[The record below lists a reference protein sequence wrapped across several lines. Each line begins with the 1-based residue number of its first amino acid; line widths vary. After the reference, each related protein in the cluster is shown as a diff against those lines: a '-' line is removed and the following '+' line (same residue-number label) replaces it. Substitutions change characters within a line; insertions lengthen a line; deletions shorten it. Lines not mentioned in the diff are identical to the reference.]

1 MANRQKA
8 NNMAAKGATAKEIR
22 QATGVTA
29 QAARNIVSRAAASA
43 PAPASSGPYNATNMP
58 MTGAAPTAGPLAS
71 GYVPLPS
78 NPNAASNPIAT
89 GPTDPYKSINNIR
102 QGLAIGGNST
112 ISNKEA
118 LKIAKNTG
126 KTFDQ
131 VLAKGVGLGFD
142 VSAKAANRSNKSY
155 NRSLPM
161 MMAPDSFYGQLLA
174 SQDPLAAMRNQKVNK
189 GYTYQGVAVKDGPG
203 LFGRKAVGKGNPLSI
218 RTKPGSTTP
227 PGDPAPTTNPP
238 PDNTLAPEETLAPEV
253 APVETSTDSG
263 PGMMAGGGL
272 GALGANKLNRA
283 KSRLRQLGIYGR
295 GTGLLGRGLQYGNAL
310 NK

>member
-1 MANRQKA
+1 MANREKA
-8 NNMAAKGATAKEIR
+8 TKMAAKGATAKEIR

-29 QAARNIVSRAAASA
+29 QAARNIVSRSSS
-43 PAPASSGPYNATNMP
+43 SSGPYNATNMP

-102 QGLAIGGNST
+102 QGLAIGANST

-118 LKIAKNTG
+118 MKIAKNTG

-142 VSAKAANRSNKSY
+142 VGAKAVNRSNKSY

-161 MMAPDSFYGQLLA
+161 MTAPDSFYGQLLA

-203 LFGRKAVGKGNPLSI
+203 LFGRKNVGGVNPLTI
-218 RTKPGSTTP
+218 KKPDEPEKKVIKNPIGGEGYVPNQVNNDQTVQDPVTTDPVASTS
-227 PGDPAPTTNPP
+227 DP
-238 PDNTLAPEETLAPEV
+238 
-253 APVETSTDSG
+253 G

-295 GTGLLGRGLQYGNAL
+295 GTGLLGRGLQYGNSL
-310 NK
+310 NTGR

>member
-1 MANRQKA
+1 MANREKA
-8 NNMAAKGATAKEIR
+8 TKMAAKGATAKEIR

-29 QAARNIVSRAAASA
+29 QAARNIVSRSSS
-43 PAPASSGPYNATNMP
+43 SSGPYNATNMP

-102 QGLAIGGNST
+102 QGLAIGANST

-118 LKIAKNTG
+118 MKIAKNTG

-142 VSAKAANRSNKSY
+142 VGAKAVNRSNKSY

-161 MMAPDSFYGQLLA
+161 MTAPDSFYGQLLA

-218 RTKPGSTTP
+218 NNKPSSDPP
-227 PGDPAPTTNPP
+227 PGDPLPKDPVNPKQDDPIIEDPIIEDPVTQTT
-238 PDNTLAPEETLAPEV
+238 
-253 APVETSTDSG
+253 TDPG
-263 PGMMAGGGL
+263 PGMMSGGGL

-295 GTGLLGRGLQYGNAL
+295 GTGLLGRGLQYGNSL
-310 NK
+310 NTGR